1 MTITS
6 HQIQSVLR
14 TYGKQ
19 LKRGMRL
26 NRIKGSDAGQKV
38 DKLDI
43 SAEARRRQV
52 VERVAAEMVYRL
64 SDPEVRGEGVGLDIL
79 NELSQDYGQPLTMS
93 YNQNEGGFDFMV
105 VDSESGEIVG
115 EVDPE
120 VNQGL
125 NQRLAEITRQKVDQT
140 MVKG

>member
-26 NRIKGSDAGQKV
+26 NRIKSVETGQTV
-38 DKLDI
+38 DKLEI

-52 VERVAAEMVYRL
+52 VERVASEMVYRL
-64 SDPEVRGEGVGLDIL
+64 SEPEGRTEGVGLDIM
-79 NELSQDYGQPLTMS
+79 NELSQDYGQPLSIS
-93 YNQNEGGFDFMV
+93 YNGGEGGFDFMV
-105 VDSESGEIVG
+105 VDSESGEIIN

-120 VNQGL
+120 ENQKL
-125 NQRLAEITRQKVDQT
+125 NQLLLEITRQKVDQT

>member
-6 HQIQSVLR
+6 HQIQNVLR

-26 NRIKGSDAGQKV
+26 NRIKSVETGQPV
-38 DKLDI
+38 DKLEI

-52 VERVAAEMVYRL
+52 VERVASEMVYRL
-64 SDPEVRGEGVGLDIL
+64 SEPEAGTEGVGRDIM
-79 NELSQDYGQPLTMS
+79 NELSQDYGQPLALS
-93 YNQNEGGFDFMV
+93 YNSSEGGFDFMV
-105 VDSESGEIVG
+105 VDSESGEIVN

-120 VNQGL
+120 EKDKL
-125 NQRLAEITRQKVDQT
+125 NQLLLEITRQKVDQT